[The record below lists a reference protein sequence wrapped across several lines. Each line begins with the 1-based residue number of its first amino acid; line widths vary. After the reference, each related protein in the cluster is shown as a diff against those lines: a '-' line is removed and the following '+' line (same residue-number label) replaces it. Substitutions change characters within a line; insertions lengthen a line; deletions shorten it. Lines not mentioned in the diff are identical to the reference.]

1 MSRPELPHLPDW
13 SALPADLRGQ
23 VEQCNPE
30 TQWFWK
36 GLEDSGGFERLLITI
51 RHALADSGCPAAAHQ
66 LEEPP
71 L

>member
-13 SALPADLRGQ
+13 SALPADLREQ

-36 GLEDSGGFERLLITI
+36 GLEDSDGFERLLIII
-51 RHALADSGCPAAAHQ
+51 RHALAESDCSAGAHQ

-71 L
+71 V

>member
-13 SALPADLRGQ
+13 SALPADLREQ

-36 GLEDSGGFERLLITI
+36 GLEDSHGFARVLITI
-51 RHALADSGCPAAAHQ
+51 RLALAESGCAADPHQ
-66 LEEPP
+66 PEEPP

>member
-1 MSRPELPHLPDW
+1 
-13 SALPADLRGQ
+13 

-36 GLEDSGGFERLLITI
+36 GLEDSDGFERLLTII
-51 RHALADSGCPAAAHQ
+51 RHALAESDCSAGAHQ
-66 LEEPP
+66 LEETP